1 MEVRSPFTPVLNI
14 VSLWAG
20 LGADMAD
27 FTLTTGNDT
36 VVAPAGGATVYANAA
51 TLNPGDSLTGGAGV
65 DTLEL
70 VGVGTFDLSGLA

>member
-1 MEVRSPFTPVLNI
+1 
-14 VSLWAG
+14 
-20 LGADMAD
+20 MAD